1 MAGDTHIDAQA
12 THIDVEVVFAAPQ
25 HAVAKTFRMAL
36 PATVGEVLRAA
47 AASAEFAQIDVEH
60 CAIGVFGRVV
70 APGQPLS
77 DGDRVELYRPLAA
90 DPKAARRARARSDRP
105 GRVSPRPR

>member
-1 MAGDTHIDAQA
+1 MAGGAHIDMEV

-25 HAVAKTFRMAL
+25 HVVAKTFRLAL
-36 PATVGEVLRAA
+36 PVTVADVLCAA
-47 AASAEFAQIDVEH
+47 AASAEFEHIDIGR

-77 DGDRVELYRPLAA
+77 DGDRVEFYRPLAA
-90 DPKAARRARARSDRP
+90 DPKAARRARA
-105 GRVSPRPR
+105 GRGSPRPR